1 MDESNTGNRGKTKQH
16 WLTRGVLGIGLSSF
30 FSDVGHEAATSLLPV
45 LLASLGAPAY
55 ALGVIE
61 GVADGLSSFAKLA
74 GGWIADRV
82 AWRKPAAAGGY
93 LVVALSTF
101 AYGLVQS
108 WPMLLALRALGWM
121 GRGAKAPSRDAL
133 LSDAVGQESVGHA
146 FGFER
151 AMDTLGAVA
160 GPLMATALV
169 GYLSVPAALRWM
181 LVPGMLAT
189 LAFSLMVPAGRQPTH
204 HQPLRFFDSL
214 RRLPRN
220 FHRFLGAVFVF
231 GLGDFAHSLLILRAA
246 QVLTAQYGLLRAASL
261 GVALYTL
268 HNLVYALTSY
278 PAGALG
284 DHFGRRGLLALGY
297 ALAGVMNLGFALGPH
312 GLWSLGL
319 LFALGGMYVGI
330 HDTLEKTVA
339 AEMLPGEIRGT
350 GYGVLATVNGA
361 GDFASSIVVG
371 FLWSGLHPSAGFG
384 YAAVLTVA
392 GAILMYR
399 QR

>member
-1 MDESNTGNRGKTKQH
+1 MGESTAGKPGETRKR

-30 FSDVGHEAATSLLPV
+30 FSDAGHEAATSLLPV
-45 LLASLGAPAY
+45 LLASLGAPAF

-61 GVADGLSSFAKLA
+61 GVADGLSSAAKLA

-82 AWRKPAAAGGY
+82 AWRKPVAAGGY
-93 LVVALSTF
+93 LVVAISTF
-101 AYGLVQS
+101 AYGLARS
-108 WPMLLALRALGWM
+108 WPMLLALRAFGWM

-133 LSDAVGQESVGHA
+133 LSDAVPVENVGRA

-160 GPLMATALV
+160 GPLLAAALV
-169 GYLSVPAALRWM
+169 GYLSVPVALRWM

-189 LAFSLMVPAGRQPTH
+189 LAFSLLVPVGRQPTH
-204 HQPLRFFDSL
+204 HQRLGFLDSL
-214 RRLPRN
+214 RGLPRD

-246 QVLTAQYGLLRAASL
+246 QILTAHYGLLRAGSL

-268 HNLVYALTSY
+268 HNLIYALTSY

-284 DHFGRRGLLALGY
+284 DRFGRRGILALGY
-297 ALAGVMNLGFALGPH
+297 ALAGVMNLGFVLGPH
-312 GLWSLGL
+312 GIWPLAL

-330 HDTLEKTVA
+330 HDALEKAVA

-350 GYGVLATVNGA
+350 GYGVLATVNGV
-361 GDFASSIVVG
+361 GDFVSSIAVG
-371 FLWSGLHPSAGFG
+371 FLWSGLRPAAGFV
-384 YAAVLTVA
+384 YAAVLTLA

-399 QR
+399 RR

>member
-1 MDESNTGNRGKTKQH
+1 MGKSSAGNGGEARQR

-30 FSDVGHEAATSLLPV
+30 LSDAGHEAATSLLPV
-45 LLASLGAPAY
+45 LLTSLGAPAY

-82 AWRKPAAAGGY
+82 AWRKPVAAGGY

-101 AYGLVQS
+101 AYGLAQS

-133 LSDAVGQESVGHA
+133 LSDAVRQENVGRA

-160 GPLMATALV
+160 GPLLATALV
-169 GYLSVPAALRWM
+169 GYLGVPAALRWM
-181 LVPGMLAT
+181 LVPGILAT
-189 LAFSLMVPAGRQPTH
+189 LAFSFLVPAGRQPTH
-204 HQPLRFFDSL
+204 HERLGFFESL
-214 RRLPRN
+214 RCLPRD
-220 FHRFLGAVFVF
+220 FHRYLGAVFVF

-246 QVLTAQYGLLRAASL
+246 QILTAQYGLLRAGSL

-284 DHFGRRGLLALGY
+284 DRFGRRGLLALGY
-297 ALAGVMNLGFALGPH
+297 ALAGAMNLGFALGPREL
-312 GLWSLGL
+312 GLLSL

-330 HDTLEKTVA
+330 HDALEKAVA
-339 AEMLPGEIRGT
+339 AEILPREIRGT
-350 GYGVLATVNGA
+350 GYGVLATVNGV
-361 GDFASSIVVG
+361 GDFVSSILVG
-371 FLWSGLHPSAGFG
+371 FLWSGLRPAAGFV
-384 YAAVLTVA
+384 YAAALTMA

-399 QR
+399 RR